1 MAAVVGT
8 PDPQRTETVTAF
20 VVLNDSF
27 APDDALRAE
36 LQQHVKTRL
45 AAHEYPR
52 IIHFVGDLP
61 LTATGKV
68 IRHELCEY
76 AAHAALATLRDNN
89 VL

>member
-20 VVLNDSF
+20 VVLNDRF